1 MGCLHLCTSIWKE
14 ANMGKKA
21 YVVML
26 ILALVAGAVG
36 GALSSKIFRRQGEKP
51 EDSELRKVI
60 VANEIHL
67 VDNQGKAR
75 WVLAFSRDGEP
86 SVTFVNRDGWAPMA
100 MGVNRNGFPFFNM
113 ILQPQKDGG
122 PSLTLMDGRMRNR
135 AVLGL
140 WEDGEPY
147 LRLLDRNGQVRAT
160 LGSTVLEDS
169 QTGTSVRR
177 PCSSL
182 VLFDEKGKI
191 IWSAPQHMVRPIQFS
206 KTENGT
212 TNKP

>member
-1 MGCLHLCTSIWKE
+1 
-14 ANMGKKA
+14 MGKKA

-36 GALSSKIFRRQGEKP
+36 GALSNKIFWRQEEKP
-51 EDSELRKVI
+51 EDLELRKVI

-67 VDNQGKAR
+67 VDNQGRAR

-113 ILQPQKDGG
+113 ILQPQKGEG
-122 PSLTLMDGRMRNR
+122 PSLTLMDGTMKNR

-147 LRLLDRNGQVRAT
+147 LRLLDENGQVRAT
-160 LGSTVLEDS
+160 LGSTVLRDS
-169 QTGTSVRR
+169 LTGRSVRR

-191 IWSAPQHMVRPIQFS
+191 IWSAPQHVVRPIQFS
-206 KTENGT
+206 KKENGT